1 MRITK
6 WAMVPVILTH
16 LLGTEVS
23 NSNMNKAVT
32 ITAVGDVT
40 LAGHFNKKMEELK
53 KNAYSYPF
61 SQVKKHLEDSITIAN
76 LETALTEHEGK
87 TPKKFNFKGKP
98 EYTKCLTAGSIEI
111 VNIANNHSFDYGEKG
126 LEDTIKALEREN
138 IAYCGGGLNIEKAR
152 EPKIVEK
159 DGIKIAFLGYAQVG
173 REFKAREN
181 KPGIAPG
188 IEDYVKEDVRKA
200 KEKSDI
206 VVVSFHYGVELAE
219 KPNEQQKKISR
230 TAIDSGADIV
240 LGHHPHVVQGIEKYK
255 QGIIFYSLGNF
266 CFGGNSNPTDKDS
279 FIAKIKV
286 NKYGIQELDIIPVK
300 TSSGK
305 NNFQPYEAEGIEKD
319 RITKKIM
326 GRL

>member
-1 MRITK
+1 MRMVK
-6 WAMVPVILTH
+6 WTLVPAILTH

-23 NSNMNKAVT
+23 NSNMNKSVT

-40 LAGHFNKKMEELK
+40 LAGNFNRKMEELK
-53 KNAYSYPF
+53 ESYEYPF
-61 SQVKKHLEDSITIAN
+61 NKVKKHLEDSITIAN
-76 LETALTEHEGK
+76 LETALTEYDKK

-98 EYTKCLTAGSIEI
+98 EYVKCLTAGSIEI

-126 LEDTIKALEREN
+126 LEDTVKALENEN

-173 REFKAREN
+173 REFKASSN
-181 KPGIAPG
+181 KPGIVPSL
-188 IEDYVKEDVRKA
+188 ENYVKEDVRNA
-200 KEKSDI
+200 KEKVDI

-219 KPNEQQKKISR
+219 KPNEHQKVISR
-230 TAIDSGADIV
+230 IAIDSGADIV
-240 LGHHPHVVQGIEKYK
+240 LGHHPHVVQGVEQYK
-255 QGIIFYSLGNF
+255 KGIIFYSLGNF
-266 CFGGNSNPTDKDS
+266 CFGGNSNPIDKDS

-286 NKYGIQELDIIPVK
+286 NKYGIQEMDIIPIK
-300 TSSGK
+300 TSSGI
-305 NNFQPYEAEGIEKD
+305 NNFQPYEAEGIEKE
-319 RITKKIM
+319 RIAKKIM